1 LCLSTLSHG
10 SSECNLY
17 NFGLQTVFPCAL
29 EWWQEIDHGQAYTT
43 PPKMSDI
50 IADAL
55 ILASLNRTLIND
67 LLTGRINATSPDP
80 FAKIVETVLVVEPY
94 LAFAMSDIL
103 ESYDVTTDELAT
115 FELPAIL
122 ASRSELIAL
131 YTNYF
136 NYHCSQ

>member
-1 LCLSTLSHG
+1 
-10 SSECNLY
+10 
-17 NFGLQTVFPCAL
+17 
-29 EWWQEIDHGQAYTT
+29 
-43 PPKMSDI
+43 MSDI

-94 LAFAMSDIL
+94 LAFAMSDLL